1 MVSIFSILGLPNPK
15 TLLKRNIRKNNLS
28 TRPGPK
34 AGNHKFHD
42 LGENRWRDRTERIT
56 QKPSRSV
63 IYITP
68 DKLHRLPFEG
78 IEHRLALGD
87 MAIFDINSLN
97 HMSNQ
102 QSICARKV
110 RELGE
115 RNGLPVFS
123 INEKETLLM
132 IPGAK
137 MRVDTKKHRLG
148 VSK

>member
-15 TLLKRNIRKNNLS
+15 TLLKRENSKSKLS

-34 AGNHKFHD
+34 AGNNKFHD
-42 LGENRWRDRTERIT
+42 LGENRWSDRTKIIS
-56 QKPSRSV
+56 QKPVRSV

-78 IEHRLALGD
+78 VEHQLALGD

-97 HMSNQ
+97 HISHQ
-102 QSICARKV
+102 QSICARKI
-110 RELGE
+110 RELGD
-115 RNGLPVFS
+115 RTGLPVFS
-123 INEKETLLM
+123 INENETLLM

-148 VSK
+148 VSR